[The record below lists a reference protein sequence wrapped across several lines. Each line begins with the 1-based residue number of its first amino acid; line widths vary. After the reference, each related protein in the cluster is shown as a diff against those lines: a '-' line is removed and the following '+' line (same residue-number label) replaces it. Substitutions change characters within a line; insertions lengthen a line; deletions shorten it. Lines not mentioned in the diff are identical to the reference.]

1 MKITNM
7 SRKQVDKL
15 MRVLTL
21 GSSFLVLLGA
31 FFSLQH
37 YPSGRLL
44 LWIGILTTLILN
56 GLEIDRLKRI
66 IKELEEKN

>member
-1 MKITNM
+1 MN
-7 SRKQVDKL
+7 RKQVDKL
-15 MRVLTL
+15 MKVLIL
-21 GSSFLVLLGA
+21 VSSFFILIGA

-37 YPSGRLL
+37 YPYGKLI

-66 IKELEEKN
+66 IKELEERV